1 MLQTSQQVLETANG
15 SSQGSSPYLLPHGL
29 LSGELSY
36 LLPHVDEEEFPGNV
50 EGHVGII
57 GIVPKVGD
65 GDV

>member
-1 MLQTSQQVLETANG
+1 MPHAANKSAG
-15 SSQGSSPYLLPHGL
+15 VGDSKWL
-29 LSGELSY
+29 LSWELSY
-36 LLPHVDEEEFPGNV
+36 LLPHVDKEEFSGNV